1 MSHPRIG
8 GKWDGVPEVFELR
21 ISDYI
26 MPITPPRELNLP
38 KFDPNRYYITSGDA
52 IQKTL
57 QLIEEMEELR
67 KPITDMPGEM
77 PTQVRDFVTK
87 LSNAIDAAHRMM
99 TDLAKARGTA
109 LFLETE
115 WAQNVLICMPKNPRS
130 RTQKSPI
137 DVPVE

>member
-26 MPITPPRELNLP
+26 MPITPPRELSLP

-57 QLIEEMEELR
+57 QLIEEMEEIR
-67 KPITDMPGEM
+67 TPINSIVDPPLPVQE
-77 PTQVRDFVTK
+77 FITK

-130 RTQKSPI
+130 RTQKSPM